1 MRTQEG
7 VSEDHLRK
15 LMSEIVTLRKKLEQA
30 ESDRAVSRVEVASA
44 IVVAQARLQSRS
56 GRSGYRR

>member
-7 VSEDHLRK
+7 VSEDRLRK
-15 LMSEIVTLRKKLEQA
+15 LMSEIATLRKKLEQA
-30 ESDRAVSRVEVASA
+30 ERDRAVSRVEVASA

-56 GRSGYRR
+56 GRSL